1 MTVARPIGRPRLT
14 RDQVVARMIG
24 AGVDPAKY
32 PLILVGIRAYYR
44 DTLGAPGRND
54 RGMYDDALVIVG
66 PGFFRTF
73 NGNTDPSRYRKGK
86 GFGAGKGMACLK
98 AGFYR
103 AHQFGKHKG
112 QYEALIQTG
121 GEVTVLRDGEP
132 DYVNTGYFGINI
144 HRGGHTTTSS
154 EGCQTIPP
162 DQWQEFI
169 DAAQQLGKAVHGSA
183 WRKAVVPYLLLEE
196 AA

>member
-1 MTVARPIGRPRLT
+1 MTAMLPPARPRLT
-14 RDQVVARMIG
+14 RDQIIARIYA
-24 AGVDPAKY
+24 AGIDPTKH

-44 DTLGAPGRND
+44 DTMGVKGRND
-54 RGMYDDALVIVG
+54 RGIYDDAFALVG

-86 GFGAGKGMACLK
+86 GVGAGKGMACLK
-98 AGFYR
+98 PGFYR
-103 AHQFGKHKG
+103 SHMFGLHKG
-112 QYEALIQTG
+112 YEALIQTG
-121 GEVTVLRDGEP
+121 GEVTVWRDGEP
-132 DYVNTGYFGINI
+132 DYVDTGYFGINI
-144 HRGGHTTTSS
+144 HRGGRTTTSS
-154 EGCQTIPP
+154 EGCQTVPP

-169 DAAQQLGKAVHGSA
+169 DAAQALGKAVHGSA

>member
-1 MTVARPIGRPRLT
+1 MTVARPAARPRLI
-14 RDQVVARMIG
+14 RDQVLGRLIA
-24 AGVDPAKY
+24 AGVDVDRT

-44 DTLGAPGRND
+44 DTLGAAGRND
-54 RGMYDDALVIVG
+54 RGIYDDAFALIG

-86 GFGAGKGMACLK
+86 GTGAGKGMACLK
-98 AGFYR
+98 AGLYR

-112 QYEALIQTG
+112 YEALIQTG
-121 GEVTVLRDGEP
+121 GAVTVYRDGEP
-132 DYVNTGYFGINI
+132 DYPDTGYFGINI
-144 HRGGHTTTSS
+144 HRGGQTTTSS
-154 EGCQTIPP
+154 EGCQTLPP

-196 AA
+196 PAK